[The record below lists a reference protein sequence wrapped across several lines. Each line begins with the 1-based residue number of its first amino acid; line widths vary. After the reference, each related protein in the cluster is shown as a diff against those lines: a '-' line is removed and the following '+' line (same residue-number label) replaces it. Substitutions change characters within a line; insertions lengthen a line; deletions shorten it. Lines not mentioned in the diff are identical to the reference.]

1 MIETPRLKNVVI
13 FIQTLLSLV
22 LSKKNF
28 REYQRK
34 TTRINWDKGGID
46 QKGLLDNSED
56 LRNDIGFIPKKTRK
70 IS

>member
-1 MIETPRLKNVVI
+1 MIETPRLKNNVI

>member
-1 MIETPRLKNVVI
+1 MIETSRLKNVVI

>member
-34 TTRINWDKGGID
+34 TTRINWDKDGID

>member
-56 LRNDIGFIPKKTRK
+56 LRNDIGFIPEKTRK